1 MNDLQFHLRDNKLH
15 IVAAPG
21 AGKTTLGIEI
31 IARLNRPALVLCPT
45 NTIKTQW
52 QERVCDSFLAEDDYG
67 LVSTNIREPRFITIS
82 TYQALLASFCSSDEA
97 ADEDVVKGEVSEESD
112 DEDGE
117 KEGNIRL
124 SGRFKKDKADEII
137 NNLRNAGISL
147 ICYDEAHHLRKE
159 WWKALTFLN
168 DNLKPKQTL
177 ALTATPPYDVDLAEW
192 KRYQTLCGEIDACI
206 SIPELVKNGD
216 LCPHQDFIHFSTL
229 RDNERTVLYEFRRN
243 IEKLMGTLT
252 SDTELHDSLEKM
264 EILEAYD
271 SDVETILDSPEFYVS
286 IASLLHSKGYAIPSS
301 FLSIFDST
309 QDELPQ
315 FDYKQ
320 ASVFFNGFFSNKKE
334 EFKSLEQKKTY
345 YLNLAKRLG
354 LIHNNRMAIQGS
366 QKVCKLMAG
375 SLGKLD
381 SILDI
386 VKLEHSQLQERLR
399 MVILADRIKADDT
412 EGKSLGV
419 VPIWAKV
426 ASCYGNQIPI
436 GVLCGTLILLPITKK
451 ETLKKVISDNGIV
464 EDAVT
469 LTDFKNYDNYIRV
482 IPKDSIRN
490 HIVSIVTEM
499 FNKGDITLL
508 IGTQSLLGEGW
519 DAPSINSLVLS
530 STVSS
535 YMLSNQMRG
544 RAIRIDK
551 NNPDKVSNIWHLATV
566 DFPRP
571 IEDIQDII
579 SLSPAIAED
588 EEQLCDHD
596 IRQLAVRFQGYEAPS
611 YYGKHEIKSGIERLL
626 KSQPFLED
634 IAFKQMLETCR
645 RIGMNLAMDRNQ
657 TRRWWKDALALGYGN
672 SKVISGVQSQPLTV
686 KSLRFRG
693 YEYVFL
699 VIMMF
704 ALFLWITQI
713 KNSYSSDLML
723 VATASV
729 IVVSVLSVW
738 KYAISYLRTGTIH
751 NVMKQVAIVVLET
764 MAYQDI
770 IKTSIHNVGLFV
782 EETDVRELFV
792 TCSNLPEEEN
802 ALFIRSLLEVL
813 NPIENPKYILIRE
826 NRLWHWFKQTDYFAV
841 PSVIARYKSGAE
853 QMALLWEKYI
863 GPCKLIYTRTAE
875 GRKLLLKARR
885 DASSSLK
892 RTPSKRLSKWQ

>member
-264 EILEAYD
+264 EILEADD

-366 QKVCKLMAG
+366 
-375 SLGKLD
+375 
-381 SILDI
+381 
-386 VKLEHSQLQERLR
+386 
-399 MVILADRIKADDT
+399 
-412 EGKSLGV
+412 
-419 VPIWAKV
+419 
-426 ASCYGNQIPI
+426 
-436 GVLCGTLILLPITKK
+436 
-451 ETLKKVISDNGIV
+451 
-464 EDAVT
+464 
-469 LTDFKNYDNYIRV
+469 
-482 IPKDSIRN
+482 
-490 HIVSIVTEM
+490 
-499 FNKGDITLL
+499 
-508 IGTQSLLGEGW
+508 
-519 DAPSINSLVLS
+519 
-530 STVSS
+530 
-535 YMLSNQMRG
+535 
-544 RAIRIDK
+544 
-551 NNPDKVSNIWHLATV
+551 
-566 DFPRP
+566 
-571 IEDIQDII
+571 
-579 SLSPAIAED
+579 
-588 EEQLCDHD
+588 
-596 IRQLAVRFQGYEAPS
+596 
-611 YYGKHEIKSGIERLL
+611 
-626 KSQPFLED
+626 
-634 IAFKQMLETCR
+634 
-645 RIGMNLAMDRNQ
+645 
-657 TRRWWKDALALGYGN
+657 
-672 SKVISGVQSQPLTV
+672 
-686 KSLRFRG
+686 
-693 YEYVFL
+693 
-699 VIMMF
+699 
-704 ALFLWITQI
+704 
-713 KNSYSSDLML
+713 
-723 VATASV
+723 
-729 IVVSVLSVW
+729 
-738 KYAISYLRTGTIH
+738 
-751 NVMKQVAIVVLET
+751 
-764 MAYQDI
+764 
-770 IKTSIHNVGLFV
+770 
-782 EETDVRELFV
+782 
-792 TCSNLPEEEN
+792 
-802 ALFIRSLLEVL
+802 
-813 NPIENPKYILIRE
+813 
-826 NRLWHWFKQTDYFAV
+826 
-841 PSVIARYKSGAE
+841 
-853 QMALLWEKYI
+853 
-863 GPCKLIYTRTAE
+863 
-875 GRKLLLKARR
+875 
-885 DASSSLK
+885 
-892 RTPSKRLSKWQ
+892 